1 MNAQV
6 MNKQQH
12 ASRTAARRVTVFP
25 SKFRLPQ
32 LMPQHINRR
41 RLLKM
46 LDAGLDRDLTL
57 LCAPAGFG
65 KSILLA
71 QWYQELRRREIKAA
85 WLKLDSHDEDAIRCL
100 AHIDA
105 AVKSAVNLA
114 GTVKVPKAGYC
125 HHESLEALLHALFND
140 ICHLDS
146 RCVLFLDA
154 YDKAASPGLNQAIY
168 QFLELMPNNFHLV
181 TGSRV
186 VPVELTA
193 PLWGEGRVAQLT
205 AGELCFTETE
215 ITDLAEGKKRFPVSS
230 ILARTHGWPVA
241 VSSFIEAFKGKENDR
256 QIPERLSQEPPGSIQ
271 EFIRDQVLKPLPESA
286 RQTLIKTSF
295 LEEII
300 PKLANRICGHDESSG
315 LLGNL
320 QHLSPLI
327 SSKNEPGYIYS
338 VNPLLR
344 ECLRQTFDL
353 LTQTEQHY
361 IHTSIIDWYIEH
373 RDIVTALYYAKLAG
387 VPELFVKI
395 VEYFGPHAIT
405 IQDGVT
411 SLKLA
416 MEKIQEDSIRSSV
429 RLTISQAVVLIK
441 DGHFSMAERKL
452 EQADRMLDWNR
463 EYEDK
468 YFGSVQADYI
478 ATQYLLALY
487 KNENFNREYLD
498 RCEIETYQNSAFDG
512 LLGFVHA
519 LKSLLYQRNAS
530 FSRADAEAGRSLRYY
545 RTARSNYGTASVH
558 LIKGMC
564 CFAKGQLDAAMQ
576 SYENALGIITT
587 DFPDDP
593 GLNAIAESL
602 VAEVRYERNELDNIN
617 GRLENA
623 INALESYDG
632 WLDTFIVAYRVA
644 GALALSHDDS
654 ESAHMVL
661 DRAVLLA
668 AERSLGEVK
677 RLAQLQRINI
687 HIRNGNLTTANTLYK
702 QYSSENGQLEA
713 IWPKQVIWRELDE
726 YYFTTARLLLARQN
740 GQKALMVLEAI
751 VQEARRTGRLLSLT
765 NGHILQA
772 LAYQSLDRQTEAIAV
787 MKQAIT
793 IGSSEKYLRVF
804 LDQGEGV
811 IPIIQY
817 VIDNEKRGS
826 TRTRLGKYCSRVL
839 SGYRRESR
847 EGQAL
852 LSFTPRER
860 QVLIGLSHDNSN
872 KLIARDLG
880 ITESTI
886 KFHLKKIYSKL
897 GVNKRSTAVIEAKR
911 QQLLS

>member
-1 MNAQV
+1 M
-6 MNKQQH
+6 
-12 ASRTAARRVTVFP
+12 
-25 SKFRLPQ
+25 
-32 LMPQHINRR
+32 
-41 RLLKM
+41 
-46 LDAGLDRDLTL
+46 
-57 LCAPAGFG
+57 AP
-65 KSILLA
+65 
-71 QWYQELRRREIKAA
+71 Y
-85 WLKLDSHDEDAIRCL
+85 
-100 AHIDA
+100 
-105 AVKSAVNLA
+105 
-114 GTVKVPKAGYC
+114 
-125 HHESLEALLHALFND
+125 
-140 ICHLDS
+140 
-146 RCVLFLDA
+146 
-154 YDKAASPGLNQAIY
+154 
-168 QFLELMPNNFHLV
+168 
-181 TGSRV
+181 
-186 VPVELTA
+186 
-193 PLWGEGRVAQLT
+193 
-205 AGELCFTETE
+205 
-215 ITDLAEGKKRFPVSS
+215 KR
-230 ILARTHGWPVA
+230 
-241 VSSFIEAFKGKENDR
+241 
-256 QIPERLSQEPPGSIQ
+256 
-271 EFIRDQVLKPLPESA
+271 
-286 RQTLIKTSF
+286 
-295 LEEII
+295 II
-300 PKLANRICGHDESSG
+300 
-315 LLGNL
+315 
-320 QHLSPLI
+320 
-327 SSKNEPGYIYS
+327 
-338 VNPLLR
+338 
-344 ECLRQTFDL
+344 
-353 LTQTEQHY
+353 
-361 IHTSIIDWYIEH
+361 
-373 RDIVTALYYAKLAG
+373 
-387 VPELFVKI
+387 
-395 VEYFGPHAIT
+395 
-405 IQDGVT
+405 
-411 SLKLA
+411 
-416 MEKIQEDSIRSSV
+416 
-429 RLTISQAVVLIK
+429 
-441 DGHFSMAERKL
+441 
-452 EQADRMLDWNR
+452 
-463 EYEDK
+463 
-468 YFGSVQADYI
+468 I

-530 FSRADAEAGRSLRYY
+530 FSRADAEASRSLRYY

-564 CFAKGQLDAAMQ
+564 CFAKGQLDSAMQ
-576 SYENALGIITT
+576 SYEYAQGIITR

-602 VAEVRYERNELDNIN
+602 VAEVRYERNELEFIT
-617 GRLENA
+617 GQLENA

-644 GALALSHDDS
+644 SALALSQDDS

-687 HIRNGNLTTANTLYK
+687 HIRNGNLTMANTLYK
-702 QYSSENGQLEA
+702 QYSSENGQLDA

-726 YYFTTARLLLARQN
+726 YYFTTARLLIAQQN
-740 GQKALMVLEAI
+740 GQKAMMILEAI
-751 VQEARRTGRLLSLT
+751 VQEARQTGRLLSLT

-772 LAYQSLDRQTEAIAV
+772 LAYQSLDRQAEAIAV
-787 MKQAIT
+787 MKQALT

-826 TRTRLGKYCSRVL
+826 TRTRLSKYCSRVL
-839 SGYRRESR
+839 SGYRRELK

-860 QVLIGLSHDNSN
+860 QILIGLNHGNSN